1 MTVGRVRP
9 AVAAMASYRPG
20 KSAVQAEDEHGIT
33 DAIKLA
39 SNENPYQPVPAIVAA
54 IAAAAGDVNRY
65 GDHRAADLRSAI
77 AGWLDVDVDRVT
89 AGCGSVGLLQQLL
102 LAYVDPGDEVVYP
115 WPSFEAYPIDV
126 QLTGGVEVTVP
137 LVDHAFDLDAVAA
150 AVTDRTKLVLLAN
163 PNNPTGTAVHVD
175 QVRRLVERIPGDVI
189 VVVDEAYR
197 EFVTA
202 KLGDP
207 IADLQP
213 DHSNVVVLRTFSKAF
228 GLAGLRIGFGVA
240 DLAIIRALL
249 AVKPTWNMGRLQIA
263 GGIAALDDSAHLDAT
278 VVAILDGKEHV
289 IRRFAELDRFRL
301 VPGTRSNFMLI
312 EILDQDTDS
321 TIVFNQLLERGVIV
335 KDGSVSFRGM
345 GKRYLRADINLPPQM
360 DRLVDALADLPK
372 PPGSTG
378 PSESRTTP

>member
-1 MTVGRVRP
+1 MSVGRVRP

-20 KSAVQAEDEHGIT
+20 KSAAQAEDEHGIT

-39 SNENPYQPVPAIVAA
+39 SNENPYPPVPAVVEA

-65 GDHRAADLRSAI
+65 GDHRAADLRAAI
-77 AGWLDVDVDRVT
+77 AGWLDVDVDRVA

-137 LVDHAFDLDAVAA
+137 LVDHTFDLDAVAA

-175 QVRRLVERIPGDVI
+175 QLRRLVEQVPGDVL

-202 KLGDP
+202 DLGDP
-207 IADLQP
+207 ITDLQP
-213 DHSNVVVLRTFSKAF
+213 GHPNVVVLRTFSKAF
-228 GLAGLRIGFGVA
+228 GLAALRTGYAVA
-240 DLAIIRALL
+240 DPEVVVELDKVLIAFAVNHLAQVASL
-249 AVKPTWNMGRLQIA
+249 AA
-263 GGIAALDDSAHLDAT
+263 IAARDEVQAVVDRITAERDR
-278 VVAILDGKEHV
+278 VVA
-289 IRRFAELDRFRL
+289 
-301 VPGTRSNFMLI
+301 S
-312 EILDQDTDS
+312 
-321 TIVFNQLLERGVIV
+321 
-335 KDGSVSFRGM
+335 
-345 GKRYLRADINLPPQM
+345 LRADGW
-360 DRLVDALADLPK
+360 DLPDAHANFVYL
-372 PPGSTG
+372 PLG
-378 PSESRTTP
+378 SRTDVVFPEMERRGVVVRPFPGVGMRVTIGTPAQNDRFLATLAEVGGS

>member
-1 MTVGRVRP
+1 MSVGRVRP

-20 KSAVQAEDEHGIT
+20 KSAAQAEDEHGIT

-39 SNENPYQPVPAIVAA
+39 SNENPYPPVPAVVEA

-65 GDHRAADLRSAI
+65 GDHRAADLRAAI
-77 AGWLDVDVDRVT
+77 AGWLDVDVDRVA

-137 LVDHAFDLDAVAA
+137 LVDHTFDLDAVAA

-175 QVRRLVERIPGDVI
+175 QLRRLVEQVPGDVL

-202 KLGDP
+202 DLGDP

-213 DHSNVVVLRTFSKAF
+213 GHPNVVVLRTFSKAF
-228 GLAGLRIGFGVA
+228 GLAALRTGYAVA
-240 DLAIIRALL
+240 DPEVVVELDKVLIAFAVNHLAQVASL
-249 AVKPTWNMGRLQIA
+249 AA
-263 GGIAALDDSAHLDAT
+263 IAARDEVQAVVDRITAERDR
-278 VVAILDGKEHV
+278 VVA
-289 IRRFAELDRFRL
+289 
-301 VPGTRSNFMLI
+301 S
-312 EILDQDTDS
+312 
-321 TIVFNQLLERGVIV
+321 
-335 KDGSVSFRGM
+335 
-345 GKRYLRADINLPPQM
+345 LRADGW
-360 DRLVDALADLPK
+360 DLPDAHANFVYL
-372 PPGSTG
+372 PLG
-378 PSESRTTP
+378 SRTDVVFPEMERRGVVVRPFPGVGMRVTIGTPAQNDRFLATLAEVGGS

>member
-1 MTVGRVRP
+1 MSVGRVRP

-20 KSAVQAEDEHGIT
+20 KSAAQAENEHGIT

-39 SNENPYQPVPAIVAA
+39 SNENPYPPVPAVVAA

-65 GDHRAADLRSAI
+65 GDHRAADLRAAI
-77 AGWLDVDVDRVT
+77 AGWLEVDVDRVA

-137 LVDHAFDLDAVAA
+137 LVDHTFDLEAVAG

-175 QVRRLVERIPGDVI
+175 QLRRLVEQVPDDVL

-202 KLGDP
+202 DLGDP

-213 DHSNVVVLRTFSKAF
+213 DHPNVVVLRTFSKAF
-228 GLAGLRIGFGVA
+228 GLAALRTGYAVA
-240 DLAIIRALL
+240 DPEVAVELDKVLIAFAVNHLAQVASL
-249 AVKPTWNMGRLQIA
+249 AA
-263 GGIAALDDSAHLDAT
+263 IAARDEVQT
-278 VVAILDGKEHV
+278 VVDRITVERDRVVAALWADGWDLPDAHANFVYLPLGSQTDVVFPEMEKRGV
-289 IRRFAELDRFRL
+289 VVRPFPGVGMRVTIGTPAQNDRFL
-301 VPGTRSNFMLI
+301 ATLAEVAA
-312 EILDQDTDS
+312 
-321 TIVFNQLLERGVIV
+321 
-335 KDGSVSFRGM
+335 GS
-345 GKRYLRADINLPPQM
+345 
-360 DRLVDALADLPK
+360 
-372 PPGSTG
+372 
-378 PSESRTTP
+378 

>member
-1 MTVGRVRP
+1 MSVGRVRP

-20 KSAVQAEDEHGIT
+20 KSAAQAEDEHGIT

-39 SNENPYQPVPAIVAA
+39 SNENPYPPVPAVVEA

-65 GDHRAADLRSAI
+65 GDHRAADLRAAI
-77 AGWLDVDVDRVT
+77 AGWLDVDVDRVA

-137 LVDHAFDLDAVAA
+137 LVDHTFDLEAVAA

-175 QVRRLVERIPGDVI
+175 QLRRLVEQVPDDVL

-202 KLGDP
+202 DLGDP
-207 IADLQP
+207 ITDLQP
-213 DHSNVVVLRTFSKAF
+213 GHPNVVVLRTFSKAF
-228 GLAGLRIGFGVA
+228 GLAALRTGYAVA
-240 DLAIIRALL
+240 DPEVVVELDKVLIAFAVNHLAQVASL
-249 AVKPTWNMGRLQIA
+249 AA
-263 GGIAALDDSAHLDAT
+263 IAARDEVQAVVDSITAERDR
-278 VVAILDGKEHV
+278 VVASLRSDGWDLPDAHANFVYLPLGSRTDVVFPEMEKRGV
-289 IRRFAELDRFRL
+289 VVRPFPGVGMRVTIGTPAQNDRFL
-301 VPGTRSNFMLI
+301 ATLAEVTA
-312 EILDQDTDS
+312 
-321 TIVFNQLLERGVIV
+321 
-335 KDGSVSFRGM
+335 GS
-345 GKRYLRADINLPPQM
+345 
-360 DRLVDALADLPK
+360 
-372 PPGSTG
+372 
-378 PSESRTTP
+378 

>member
-1 MTVGRVRP
+1 MSVGRVRP

-20 KSAVQAEDEHGIT
+20 KSAAQAENEHGIT

-39 SNENPYQPVPAIVAA
+39 SNENPYPPVPAVVAA

-65 GDHRAADLRSAI
+65 GDHRAADLRAAI
-77 AGWLDVDVDRVT
+77 AGWLEVDVDRVA

-137 LVDHAFDLDAVAA
+137 LVDHTFDLEAVAG

-163 PNNPTGTAVHVD
+163 PNNPTGTVTHVD
-175 QVRRLVERIPGDVI
+175 QLRRLVAQVPDDVL

-202 KLGDP
+202 DLGDP

-213 DHSNVVVLRTFSKAF
+213 DHPNVVVLRTFSKAF
-228 GLAGLRIGFGVA
+228 GLAALRTGYAVA
-240 DLAIIRALL
+240 EPSVVVELDKVLIAFAVNHLAQVASL
-249 AVKPTWNMGRLQIA
+249 AA
-263 GGIAALDDSAHLDAT
+263 IAARDEVQT
-278 VVAILDGKEHV
+278 VV
-289 IRRFAELDRFRL
+289 DRIT
-301 VPGTRSNFMLI
+301 V
-312 EILDQDTDS
+312 
-321 TIVFNQLLERGVIV
+321 ERDRVV
-335 KDGSVSFRGM
+335 AA
-345 GKRYLRADINLPPQM
+345 LRADGW
-360 DRLVDALADLPK
+360 DLPDAHANFVYL
-372 PPGSTG
+372 PLG
-378 PSESRTTP
+378 SRTDVVFPEMEKRGVVVRPFPGVGMRVTIGTPAQNDRFLATLAQVTAGS

>member
-1 MTVGRVRP
+1 MSVGRVRP

-20 KSAVQAEDEHGIT
+20 KSAAQAEDEHGIT

-39 SNENPYQPVPAIVAA
+39 SNENPYPPVPAVVEA

-65 GDHRAADLRSAI
+65 GDHRAADLRAAI
-77 AGWLDVDVDRVT
+77 AGWLDVDVDRVA

-137 LVDHAFDLDAVAA
+137 LVDHTFDLEAVAA

-175 QVRRLVERIPGDVI
+175 QLRRLVEQVPGDVL

-202 KLGDP
+202 DLGDP
-207 IADLQP
+207 ITDLQP
-213 DHSNVVVLRTFSKAF
+213 GHPNVVVLRTFSKAF
-228 GLAGLRIGFGVA
+228 GLAALRTGYAVA
-240 DLAIIRALL
+240 DPEVVVELDKVLIAFAVNHLAQVASL
-249 AVKPTWNMGRLQIA
+249 AA
-263 GGIAALDDSAHLDAT
+263 IAARDEVQAVVDRITAERDR
-278 VVAILDGKEHV
+278 VVA
-289 IRRFAELDRFRL
+289 
-301 VPGTRSNFMLI
+301 S
-312 EILDQDTDS
+312 
-321 TIVFNQLLERGVIV
+321 
-335 KDGSVSFRGM
+335 
-345 GKRYLRADINLPPQM
+345 LRADGW
-360 DRLVDALADLPK
+360 DLPDAHANFVYLPLGSQTDVVFPEMEK
-372 PPGSTG
+372 RGVVVRPFPGVGMRVTIG
-378 PSESRTTP
+378 TPAQNDRFLATLAQVTAGS

>member
-1 MTVGRVRP
+1 MSVGRVRP

-20 KSAVQAEDEHGIT
+20 KSAAQAEDEHGIT

-39 SNENPYQPVPAIVAA
+39 SNENPYPPVPAVVEA

-65 GDHRAADLRSAI
+65 GDHRAADLRAAI
-77 AGWLDVDVDRVT
+77 AGWLDVDVDRVA

-137 LVDHAFDLDAVAA
+137 LVDHTFDLEAVAG

-175 QVRRLVERIPGDVI
+175 QLRRLVEQVPGDVL

-202 KLGDP
+202 DLGDP
-207 IADLQP
+207 ITDLQP
-213 DHSNVVVLRTFSKAF
+213 GHPNVVVLRTFSKAF
-228 GLAGLRIGFGVA
+228 GLAALRTGYAVA
-240 DLAIIRALL
+240 DPEVVVELDKVLIAFAVNHLAQVASL
-249 AVKPTWNMGRLQIA
+249 AA
-263 GGIAALDDSAHLDAT
+263 IAARDEVQAVVDRITAERDR
-278 VVAILDGKEHV
+278 VVA
-289 IRRFAELDRFRL
+289 
-301 VPGTRSNFMLI
+301 S
-312 EILDQDTDS
+312 
-321 TIVFNQLLERGVIV
+321 
-335 KDGSVSFRGM
+335 
-345 GKRYLRADINLPPQM
+345 LRADGW
-360 DRLVDALADLPK
+360 DLPDAHANFVYL
-372 PPGSTG
+372 PLG
-378 PSESRTTP
+378 SRTDVVFPEMEKRGVVVRPFPGVGMRVTIGTPAQNDRFLATLAEVAAGS

>member
-1 MTVGRVRP
+1 MSVGRVRP

-20 KSAVQAEDEHGIT
+20 KSAAQAENEHGIT

-39 SNENPYQPVPAIVAA
+39 SNENPYPPVPAVVAA

-65 GDHRAADLRSAI
+65 GDHRAADLRAAI
-77 AGWLDVDVDRVT
+77 AGWLEVDVDRVA

-137 LVDHAFDLDAVAA
+137 LVDHTFDLEAVAG

-175 QVRRLVERIPGDVI
+175 QLRRLVEQVPDDVL

-202 KLGDP
+202 DLGDP

-213 DHSNVVVLRTFSKAF
+213 DHPNVVVLRTFSKAF
-228 GLAGLRIGFGVA
+228 GLAALRTGYAVA
-240 DLAIIRALL
+240 DPEVVVELDKVLIAFAVNHLAQVASL
-249 AVKPTWNMGRLQIA
+249 AA
-263 GGIAALDDSAHLDAT
+263 IAARDEVQT
-278 VVAILDGKEHV
+278 VV
-289 IRRFAELDRFRL
+289 DRIT
-301 VPGTRSNFMLI
+301 V
-312 EILDQDTDS
+312 
-321 TIVFNQLLERGVIV
+321 ERDRVV
-335 KDGSVSFRGM
+335 AA
-345 GKRYLRADINLPPQM
+345 LRADGW
-360 DRLVDALADLPK
+360 DLPDAHANFVYL
-372 PPGSTG
+372 PLG
-378 PSESRTTP
+378 SRTDVVFPEMERRGVVVRPFPGVGMRVTIGTPAQNDRFLATLAEVAAGS

>member
-1 MTVGRVRP
+1 MSVGRVRP

-20 KSAVQAEDEHGIT
+20 KSSAQAEDEHGIT

-39 SNENPYQPVPAIVAA
+39 SNENPYPPVPAVVAA

-65 GDHRAADLRSAI
+65 GDHRAADLRAAI
-77 AGWLDVDVDRVT
+77 AGWLEVDVDRVA

-137 LVDHAFDLDAVAA
+137 LVDHTFDLEAVAA

-175 QVRRLVERIPGDVI
+175 QLRRLVEQVPGDVL

-202 KLGDP
+202 DLGDP
-207 IADLQP
+207 ITDLQP
-213 DHSNVVVLRTFSKAF
+213 GHPNVVVLRTFSKAF
-228 GLAGLRIGFGVA
+228 GLAALRTGYAVA
-240 DLAIIRALL
+240 DPEVVVELDKVLIAFAVNHLAQVASL
-249 AVKPTWNMGRLQIA
+249 AA
-263 GGIAALDDSAHLDAT
+263 IAARDEVQAVVDRITAERDR
-278 VVAILDGKEHV
+278 VVA
-289 IRRFAELDRFRL
+289 
-301 VPGTRSNFMLI
+301 S
-312 EILDQDTDS
+312 
-321 TIVFNQLLERGVIV
+321 
-335 KDGSVSFRGM
+335 
-345 GKRYLRADINLPPQM
+345 LRADGW
-360 DRLVDALADLPK
+360 DLPDAHANFVYL
-372 PPGSTG
+372 PLG
-378 PSESRTTP
+378 SRTDVVFPEMEKRGVVVRPFPGVGMRVTIGTPAQNDRFLATLAEVAAGS

>member
-1 MTVGRVRP
+1 VSVGRVRP

-20 KSAVQAEDEHGIT
+20 KSAAQAEDEHGIT

-39 SNENPYQPVPAIVAA
+39 SNENPYPPVPAVVEA

-65 GDHRAADLRSAI
+65 GDHRAADLRAAI
-77 AGWLDVDVDRVT
+77 AGWLDVDVDRVA

-137 LVDHAFDLDAVAA
+137 LVDHTFDLEAVAA

-175 QVRRLVERIPGDVI
+175 QLRRLVEQVPGDVL

-202 KLGDP
+202 DLGDP
-207 IADLQP
+207 ITDLQP
-213 DHSNVVVLRTFSKAF
+213 GHPNVVVLRTFSKAF
-228 GLAGLRIGFGVA
+228 GLAALRTGYAVA
-240 DLAIIRALL
+240 DPEVVVELDKVLIAFAVNHLAQVASL
-249 AVKPTWNMGRLQIA
+249 AA
-263 GGIAALDDSAHLDAT
+263 IAARDEVQAVVDRITAERDR
-278 VVAILDGKEHV
+278 VVA
-289 IRRFAELDRFRL
+289 
-301 VPGTRSNFMLI
+301 S
-312 EILDQDTDS
+312 
-321 TIVFNQLLERGVIV
+321 
-335 KDGSVSFRGM
+335 
-345 GKRYLRADINLPPQM
+345 LRADGW
-360 DRLVDALADLPK
+360 DLPDAHANFVYL
-372 PPGSTG
+372 PLG
-378 PSESRTTP
+378 SRTDVVFSEMEKRGVVVRPFPGVGMRVTIGIPAQNDRFLATLAEVAAGS

>member
-1 MTVGRVRP
+1 VSVGRVRP

-20 KSAVQAEDEHGIT
+20 KSAAQAEDEHGIT

-39 SNENPYQPVPAIVAA
+39 SNENPYPPVPAVVEA

-65 GDHRAADLRSAI
+65 GDHRAADLRAAI
-77 AGWLDVDVDRVT
+77 AGWLDVDVDRVA

-137 LVDHAFDLDAVAA
+137 LVDHTFDLEAVAG

-175 QVRRLVERIPGDVI
+175 QLRRLVEQVPGDVL

-202 KLGDP
+202 DLGDP
-207 IADLQP
+207 ITDLQP
-213 DHSNVVVLRTFSKAF
+213 GHPNVVVLRTFSKAF
-228 GLAGLRIGFGVA
+228 GLAALRTGYAVA
-240 DLAIIRALL
+240 DPEVVVELDKVLIAFAVNHLAQVASL
-249 AVKPTWNMGRLQIA
+249 AA
-263 GGIAALDDSAHLDAT
+263 IAARDEVQAVVDRITAERDR
-278 VVAILDGKEHV
+278 VVA
-289 IRRFAELDRFRL
+289 
-301 VPGTRSNFMLI
+301 S
-312 EILDQDTDS
+312 
-321 TIVFNQLLERGVIV
+321 
-335 KDGSVSFRGM
+335 
-345 GKRYLRADINLPPQM
+345 LRADGW
-360 DRLVDALADLPK
+360 DLPDAHANFVYL
-372 PPGSTG
+372 PLG
-378 PSESRTTP
+378 SRTDVVFPEMEKRGVVVRPFPGVGMRVTIGTPAQNDRFLATLAEVAAGS

>member
-1 MTVGRVRP
+1 MSVGRVRP

-20 KSAVQAEDEHGIT
+20 KSAAQAEDEHGIT

-39 SNENPYQPVPAIVAA
+39 SNENPYPPVPAVVEA

-65 GDHRAADLRSAI
+65 GDHRAADLRAAI
-77 AGWLDVDVDRVT
+77 AGWLDVDVDRVA

-137 LVDHAFDLDAVAA
+137 LVDHTFDLEAVAA

-175 QVRRLVERIPGDVI
+175 QLRRLVEQVPGDVL

-202 KLGDP
+202 GLGDP
-207 IADLQP
+207 ITDLQP
-213 DHSNVVVLRTFSKAF
+213 GHPNVVVLRTFSKAF
-228 GLAGLRIGFGVA
+228 GLAALRTGYAVA
-240 DLAIIRALL
+240 DPEVVVELDKVLIAFAVNHLAQVASL
-249 AVKPTWNMGRLQIA
+249 AA
-263 GGIAALDDSAHLDAT
+263 IAARDEVQAVVDRITAERDR
-278 VVAILDGKEHV
+278 VVA
-289 IRRFAELDRFRL
+289 
-301 VPGTRSNFMLI
+301 S
-312 EILDQDTDS
+312 
-321 TIVFNQLLERGVIV
+321 
-335 KDGSVSFRGM
+335 
-345 GKRYLRADINLPPQM
+345 LRADGW
-360 DRLVDALADLPK
+360 DLPDAHANFVYL
-372 PPGSTG
+372 PLG
-378 PSESRTTP
+378 SRTDVVFPEMEKRGVVVRPFPGVGMRVTIGTPAQNDRFLATLAEVAAGS

>member
-1 MTVGRVRP
+1 MSVGRVRP

-20 KSAVQAEDEHGIT
+20 KSAAQAEDEHGIT

-39 SNENPYQPVPAIVAA
+39 SNENPYPPVPAVVEA

-65 GDHRAADLRSAI
+65 GDHRAADLRAAI
-77 AGWLDVDVDRVT
+77 AGWLDVDVDRVA

-137 LVDHAFDLDAVAA
+137 LVDHTFDLEAVAA

-175 QVRRLVERIPGDVI
+175 QLRRLVEQVPGDVL

-202 KLGDP
+202 DLGDP
-207 IADLQP
+207 ITDLQP
-213 DHSNVVVLRTFSKAF
+213 GHPNVVVLRTFSKAF
-228 GLAGLRIGFGVA
+228 GLAALRTGYAVA
-240 DLAIIRALL
+240 DPEVVVELDKVLIAFAVNHLAQVASL
-249 AVKPTWNMGRLQIA
+249 AA
-263 GGIAALDDSAHLDAT
+263 IAARDEVQAVVDRITAERDR
-278 VVAILDGKEHV
+278 VVA
-289 IRRFAELDRFRL
+289 
-301 VPGTRSNFMLI
+301 S
-312 EILDQDTDS
+312 
-321 TIVFNQLLERGVIV
+321 
-335 KDGSVSFRGM
+335 
-345 GKRYLRADINLPPQM
+345 LRADGW
-360 DRLVDALADLPK
+360 DLPDAHANFVYL
-372 PPGSTG
+372 PLG
-378 PSESRTTP
+378 SRTDAVFPEMEKRGVVVRPFPGVGMRVTIGTPAQNDRFLATLAEVAAGS

>member
-1 MTVGRVRP
+1 MSVGRVRP

-20 KSAVQAEDEHGIT
+20 KSAAQAEDEHGIT

-39 SNENPYQPVPAIVAA
+39 SNENPYPPVPSIVAA

-65 GDHRAADLRSAI
+65 GDHRATDLRAAI
-77 AGWLDVDVDRVT
+77 AGWLDVDVDRVA

-137 LVDHAFDLDAVAA
+137 LVDHTFDLEAVAA

-175 QVRRLVERIPGDVI
+175 QLRRLVEQVPDDVL

-202 KLGDP
+202 DLGDP
-207 IADLQP
+207 ITDLQP
-213 DHSNVVVLRTFSKAF
+213 GHPNVVVLRTFSKAF
-228 GLAGLRIGFGVA
+228 GLAALRTGYAVA
-240 DLAIIRALL
+240 DPEVVVELDKVLIAFAVNHLAQVASL
-249 AVKPTWNMGRLQIA
+249 AA
-263 GGIAALDDSAHLDAT
+263 IAARDEVQAVVDRITAERDR
-278 VVAILDGKEHV
+278 VVA
-289 IRRFAELDRFRL
+289 
-301 VPGTRSNFMLI
+301 S
-312 EILDQDTDS
+312 
-321 TIVFNQLLERGVIV
+321 
-335 KDGSVSFRGM
+335 
-345 GKRYLRADINLPPQM
+345 LRADGW
-360 DRLVDALADLPK
+360 DLPDAHANFVYL
-372 PPGSTG
+372 PLG
-378 PSESRTTP
+378 SRTDVVFPEMEKRGVVVRPFPGVGMRVTIGTPAQNDRFLATLAEVAAGS

>member
-1 MTVGRVRP
+1 MSVGRVRP

-20 KSAVQAEDEHGIT
+20 KSAAQAENEHGIT

-39 SNENPYQPVPAIVAA
+39 SNENPYPPVPAVVAA

-65 GDHRAADLRSAI
+65 GDHRAADLRAAI
-77 AGWLDVDVDRVT
+77 AGWLEVDVDRVA

-137 LVDHAFDLDAVAA
+137 LVDHTFDLEAVAG

-175 QVRRLVERIPGDVI
+175 QLRRLVEQVPDDVL

-202 KLGDP
+202 DLGDP

-213 DHSNVVVLRTFSKAF
+213 DHPNVVVLRTFSKAF
-228 GLAGLRIGFGVA
+228 GLAALRTGYAVA
-240 DLAIIRALL
+240 DPEVVVELDKVLIAFAVNHLAQVASL
-249 AVKPTWNMGRLQIA
+249 AA
-263 GGIAALDDSAHLDAT
+263 IAARDEVQT
-278 VVAILDGKEHV
+278 VVDRLTVERDRVVAALRVDGWDFPDAHANFVYLPLGSQTDVVFPEMEKRGV
-289 IRRFAELDRFRL
+289 VVRPFPGVGMRVTIGTPAQNDRFL
-301 VPGTRSNFMLI
+301 ATLAEVAA
-312 EILDQDTDS
+312 
-321 TIVFNQLLERGVIV
+321 
-335 KDGSVSFRGM
+335 GS
-345 GKRYLRADINLPPQM
+345 
-360 DRLVDALADLPK
+360 
-372 PPGSTG
+372 
-378 PSESRTTP
+378 

>member
-1 MTVGRVRP
+1 MSVGRVRP

-20 KSAVQAEDEHGIT
+20 KSAAQAEDEHGIT

-39 SNENPYQPVPAIVAA
+39 SNENPYPPVPAVVEA

-65 GDHRAADLRSAI
+65 GDHRAADLRAAI
-77 AGWLDVDVDRVT
+77 AGWLEVDVDRVA

-137 LVDHAFDLDAVAA
+137 LVDHTFDLEAVAA

-175 QVRRLVERIPGDVI
+175 QLRRLVEQVPGDVL

-202 KLGDP
+202 DLGDP
-207 IADLQP
+207 ITDLQP
-213 DHSNVVVLRTFSKAF
+213 GHPNVVVLRTFSKAF
-228 GLAGLRIGFGVA
+228 GLAALRTGYAVA
-240 DLAIIRALL
+240 DPEVVVELDKVLIAFAVNHLAQVASL
-249 AVKPTWNMGRLQIA
+249 AA
-263 GGIAALDDSAHLDAT
+263 IAARDEVQAVVDRITAERDR
-278 VVAILDGKEHV
+278 VVA
-289 IRRFAELDRFRL
+289 
-301 VPGTRSNFMLI
+301 S
-312 EILDQDTDS
+312 
-321 TIVFNQLLERGVIV
+321 
-335 KDGSVSFRGM
+335 
-345 GKRYLRADINLPPQM
+345 LRADGW
-360 DRLVDALADLPK
+360 DLPDAHANFVYL
-372 PPGSTG
+372 PLG
-378 PSESRTTP
+378 SRTDVVFPEMEKRGVVVRPFPGVGMRVTIGTPAQNDRFLATLAEVAAGS